1 MIMRYT
7 PQIHLKTA
15 FSCHFGAPAYYL
27 SMQWKLNKERQEDK
41 MKTNTAYALQFEEIL
56 FTGRN
61 RNYGAFVLRKNYTR
75 NLMIACIAAVIIITG
90 IVSTQ
95 KHEPMN
101 IEITKK
107 PSGGITID
115 LPTAPVN
122 EKPVIPESPKV
133 VPVQNTVKFRPP
145 VVVEDSKALSDALP
159 TVADLKEATPWT
171 ETMKGQEGGTDIT
184 YIEPVLPAVT
194 PKEKEKDVEQPVMFA
209 EEMPAYVEGTDALLK
224 FFAAKIKYPELARK
238 AGIEGKVYISFIVN
252 RDGHVSNPE
261 IIKGI
266 GAGCDEEALRV
277 VSLLGKWIPGKQ
289 NGKAVRVK
297 MSIPIVFKLQ

>member
-1 MIMRYT
+1 
-7 PQIHLKTA
+7 
-15 FSCHFGAPAYYL
+15 
-27 SMQWKLNKERQEDK
+27 

-75 NLMIACIAAVIIITG
+75 NLMIACTAAVIIITG

-107 PSGGITID
+107 PLGGITID
-115 LPTAPVN
+115 LPPAQVDKN
-122 EKPVIPESPKV
+122 PVIPEAPKV
-133 VPVQNTVKFRPP
+133 IPLQNTVKFTPP
-145 VVVEDSKALSDALP
+145 VVVEDSKALNEALP
-159 TVADLKEATPWT
+159 TIEDLKEATPWT
-171 ETMKGQEGGTDIT
+171 ETMKGQEGGTDVT
-184 YIEPVLPAVT
+184 YIEPVLPPVT
-194 PKEKEKDVEQPVMFA
+194 APKEKEVEQPIMFA
-209 EEMPAYVEGTDALLK
+209 EEMPAYAEGTDALLK
-224 FFAAKIKYPELARK
+224 FFASKIKYPELARK

-252 RDGHVSNPE
+252 RDGSVSNPE
-261 IIKGI
+261 VIKGI

-289 NGKAVRVK
+289 NGKAVRGK
-297 MSIPIVFKLQ
+297 MSIPIVFRLQ